1 MRIVGLTGG
10 IASGKST
17 VARMLAERGVPVID
31 ADAIAREVVAPGTPA
46 LAAIA
51 ARWPAVIRGGALDR
65 PALGAIVFADPA
77 EREALE
83 AIVHP
88 AIAAESG
95 RRLAALA
102 AAGTPIAV
110 YEAALLVERGLDAGL
125 DALVVVALP
134 EEEQVRRLVARDGLE
149 PALARARIA
158 SQAPL
163 SEKLRRA
170 DYVIDNTGSLDDLRA
185 RVDGVWSRLERG
197 EPGGRDGHD

>member
-31 ADAIAREVVAPGTPA
+31 ADAIAREVVEPGMPA

-51 ARWPAVIRGGALDR
+51 ARWPEVVRDGVLDR
-65 PALGAIVFADPA
+65 QALGAVVFRDPA
-77 EREALE
+77 ERAALE

-88 AIAAESG
+88 AIRAEVEK
-95 RRLAALA
+95 RLEALRA
-102 AAGTPIAV
+102 CGEPIAV
-110 YEAALLVERGLDAGL
+110 YEAALLVEAGLDEEM

-134 EEEQVRRLVARDGLE
+134 EEEQLRRVVARDGISE
-149 PALARARIA
+149 EAARARLA

-163 SEKLRRA
+163 AEKLRRA
-170 DYVIDNTGSLDDLRA
+170 DFVIDNSGDRATLRR
-185 RVDGVWSRLERG
+185 RVDEVWSAVRAWASLPPAES
-197 EPGGRDGHD
+197 